1 MGMTRF
7 PIIAVFAA
15 LAVAAPAP
23 AQTVKAG
30 IEAWQ
35 KQDFAGAVGQWRPL
49 AEKGDVDAAFNLGQA
64 YRLGRGVPMNL
75 AEAQKW
81 FETAARKGHVDAAT
95 SLGILLFQ
103 NGNQVGSM
111 RWLRMAA
118 EAGEPR
124 ALLLYGTALY
134 NGDGVKADPVLA
146 YAYVSRAAAKGLEPA
161 KATLADMD
169 EMMPIE
175 QRKRGIA
182 IAMAAV
188 PQPTKA
194 KPPVAAKPALSKPT
208 RIAPFASKPVAPK
221 PAPAPAKTAP
231 VAGTGGGWRVQLGA
245 FSSRGAA
252 QALYARLQG
261 RLGGAGAFYIPVGAI
276 TRLQA
281 GPFAGKAEAAA
292 TCARLKPQPC
302 FPVPAK

>member
-7 PIIAVFAA
+7 SIFAAVAA
-15 LAVAAPAP
+15 LAVAAPCT
-23 AQTVKAG
+23 AQTVKTG

-35 KQDFAGAVGQWRPL
+35 KQDYAAAIGQWRPL
-49 AEKGDVDAAFNLGQA
+49 AEKGDADAAFNLGQA

-124 ALLLYGTALY
+124 ALLLYGTAVY
-134 NGDGVKADPVLA
+134 NGDGVQADPVLA

-175 QRKRGIA
+175 QRKRGVALAQVMVAKNQPSRPAKPTVIA
-182 IAMAAV
+182 AARSKPAMVKPAPPA
-188 PQPTKA
+188 P
-194 KPPVAAKPALSKPT
+194 KPPVA
-208 RIAPFASKPVAPK
+208 IASSSS
-221 PAPAPAKTAP
+221 
-231 VAGTGGGWRVQLGA
+231 GSGWRIQLGA
-245 FSSRGAA
+245 FSSKASA

-261 RLGGAGAFYIPVGAI
+261 KLGGAGAFYIPVGAM

-281 GPFAGKAEAAA
+281 GPFGKTEAAA

-302 FPVPAK
+302 FSVAAK